1 MAAKVRVGDTVQILA
16 GKDRGARG
24 AVLRVDPAKKKVVVE
39 RINLVKK
46 HQKPSTANRQG
57 GIIEREAPLNLSNVA
72 VIHKGEKTRVGF
84 RTVDGKKV
92 RWSKKHDEA
101 IDG

>member
-1 MAAKVRVGDTVQILA
+1 MAAKIRKGDMVEVLVGKNK
-16 GKDRGARG
+16 GMRGL
-24 AVLRVDPAKKKVVVE
+24 VLRVDPRAGRVVVE
-39 RINLVKK
+39 RVNLVKK

-57 GIIEREAPLNLSNVA
+57 GIIEREAPLSLSNVA